1 MGLPELATRL
11 RALASSGGVTLD
23 HATLTNGTGL
33 TLPDTYDA
41 LVRDA
46 YGLAANESW
55 VLSVKPNEIPDP
67 SGNELRITAGTSTF
81 ARLKLDNSALD
92 LRFTVDA
99 GASALKVT
107 AEIALA
113 DWKFTSSFPPMGGYP
128 FDNVP
133 YETPAFVFA
142 SEHFDSYK
150 AAPATVVL
158 DAGLNFASVLRI
170 KGVLDQI
177 RRFVSLSQDTFPFFG
192 PIDVTASR
200 VIPALSVRAKLAGTL
215 VAIGPLRV
223 ASPFVELRVEYGSQ
237 TGRRS
242 VVFVLGMWLDIGS
255 GVAVEFTALIFEKPI
270 EMVIG
275 VAADPDRPMTPDAL
289 FALVGG
295 QSWGDAVPGPLR
307 TALQSIAFKD
317 LEARTTIAT
326 PPAVNT
332 LTTRVGSTKPIQLF
346 DQFTLDEFDVI
357 WVLQRDGDTWDSQL
371 QFVASFKFYPELF
384 DGEFQIGIS
393 TDLQIWGSFTG
404 KGVSLAKLLST
415 ITKGVVTPPSST
427 DFLLTDFSVALDIPR
442 KSFALYVA
450 GNGIFDPLGSG
461 LLVLDSLQ
469 FSILSNASTTGRTYD
484 ASISAVLAM
493 AGLPLGVTATYATGA
508 GWDFLAA
515 MPAGASVS
523 IQNFLQR
530 LFPGASVP
538 SFLDH
543 VRLSNARLAAH
554 TGGSAP
560 GSIDTSATIQL
571 RDISLGPLGTY
582 TINANFNYKHV
593 GGNKPTTSAGFSFDT
608 TIPGIG
614 ARVSIG
620 YAFTSGASK
629 VVTVTWGAFKAE
641 YDITKSLLT
650 FSVGEATLG
659 GLLGQ
664 LVGLIIG
671 DDGYRLPPPWS
682 VLNQLSLRG
691 LKIVYDLNAKT
702 VSVDYSLPSPI
713 NLGFLTINGLS
724 IQKKEKIMVALDAT
738 FVGGEKV
745 PAFDPLDKPPDV
757 PGGAPIDLRLLAL
770 GQRVT
775 VPGIEKSKNIDAAI
789 KLLASFTDT
798 PSSGLPAGPT
808 FSASSPWLVGL
819 HLLVMGST
827 VELEIVFVDPLLYGL
842 RIALAG
848 DKAGPFKGL
857 DFEILYKRITDTI
870 GVYQIRLTL
879 PDAMRF
885 LQFGALAI
893 TLPIVGLDVYTNG
906 DFKIDFGFPWNMD
919 FSRSFGVQYFPFT
932 GAGGFY
938 FAKLSG
944 ATQTAIGK
952 PSVPGTFDPVIQFGL
967 GLQLG
972 LGKDISAGILK
983 AGISITVFGIVEG
996 IIARWVPA
1004 SPTDTADA
1012 SDALMPAH
1020 ALVAAADADPN
1031 SSHDVGKSYY
1041 YKISGTIGIIGK
1053 VYGSIDFAI
1062 IKASLN
1068 LTVTITLQ
1076 AVIEAHQPLLVA
1088 FTASVDVS
1096 LSVSIDLGLFSITI
1110 HLSFKMTI
1118 RQSFTLGKATP
1129 APWGTLGPPPPPPAL
1144 LAQRE
1149 AMAACVA
1156 ALDFR
1161 SLAAADD
1168 DRAEIDLT
1176 FVMHPSVASNP
1187 SDATTAKGKLA
1198 AMLYL
1203 DAPDPTAP
1211 PPPLPPPNQP
1221 LPPAP
1226 TSFERFAEAV
1236 FLWVV
1241 ASFGGAGE
1249 ATTRR
1254 AFLETTV
1261 TRARIAAA
1269 YAYLT
1274 DTTDQRPISYDDDI
1288 VPGLYP
1294 HLKFVVKSGQT
1305 VQNAAPFPV
1314 IPELRLVAGNI
1325 NRRFGDGLKVGNDY
1339 LNALR
1344 TYFEQVAARYQNDL
1358 QKKYNGGNPT
1368 PQLMTA
1374 RTSAQTSYAAAI
1386 FEDVVLMLARG
1397 MTKAALE
1404 VMDAYAYPYG
1414 GRKLSDIVN
1423 DFVALGNPLTVAQL
1437 AEANKTVPFAA
1448 GVSLALTRV
1457 HYQFAADDT
1466 FAKVVSRFGVTDAA
1480 AVLSDAANATQGG
1493 VLRPDVQFTSG
1504 VLSYKTQP
1512 GDTFARIVT
1521 GETGWS
1527 YTTLADALKT
1537 APDAILPL
1545 SLLVLPT
1552 VSYTTADKDTLTGV
1566 ANSFGL
1572 DPLDVAAA
1580 AADVPKLYADPDGK
1594 LELSVPDLIA
1604 LSPAMLLGRMRSKEA
1619 AANLAGANAR
1629 FLLYGMRP
1637 PSPVVTGTTPPL
1649 GPPAALYELNSQ
1661 QIDLPSV
1668 AQATLS
1674 IDSAQPWIEFSGG
1687 PSPLSVQ
1694 LDITSAKS
1702 LAGQFAAVVTA
1713 QGVPAHVDSITP
1725 LPTFHDDP
1733 RRYTL
1738 RRTAVVQAA
1747 EPIIYPFDG
1756 GTSSA
1761 AATPRLWFVPDAM
1774 ARSLAEPKQ
1783 LLPAFT
1789 LEATSAGNPPE
1800 KTAPRRYGWATVVDV
1815 EIKRHNSLPDTYEVF
1830 GSDEAGTALLE
1841 ALVTPGSQANISG
1854 IELLTGANATGQ
1866 VPTGYTD
1873 AGLSKVRAY
1882 LVKTNLSTETNPRA
1896 ARGALVAQAQPKLT
1910 GILNDPLDFLRLLWE
1925 ASVTRSG
1932 GFSLTYRRD
1941 DGTGLPETIF
1951 AQGESATVTFMI
1963 LHAADGDVVHRGA
1976 NAVLVGDGFDPARY
1990 NLAAVSAAQQVNYVA
2005 QGTESLDDIV
2015 AAYRIPVTSL
2025 GVAAAQAR
2033 LSPAAMLKVSG
2044 IVHQVQ
2050 GPTKGNPA
2058 TETLTQIAQAYGVTA
2073 QQIIDLNPGVSF
2085 NPLFARTL
2093 LRIPDISRTG
2103 AQHASLSALSDAFGV
2118 GTGALALTNRAV
2130 PKIFAASTV
2139 NAPNTFTFD
2148 DQLVDRIPTLPPG
2161 NVGFVLTRANPGSGG
2176 DPATTLAAQFNL
2188 LGFSVAENVAFNP
2201 TTDALP
2207 VGPTRETGVATRAA
2221 LHAFA
2226 AAPDWKYTQALYVAA
2241 AAKGAKAG
2249 DPYAGAGSYVQIAF
2263 DLRDMFGNLAASA
2276 ITESALAPPQPQND
2290 APLCVAYTDALLGP
2304 GSWPSVGVDYRFY
2317 RREDT
2322 GRRVLSLAFTFDA
2335 SRYTPDSPPSPS
2347 HDPNDV
2353 PAWQQRALADQVAF
2367 HTIARQLS
2375 APGVSLYVSTT
2386 MDGGAAHGLDT
2397 AAFAAFA
2404 SAAADYLGAL
2414 AAGTMPPLPVVPQAE
2429 FEVAPANP
2437 ADLFA
2442 LEVSIVVA
2450 RPASQVDV
2458 AFIGTNAERISMLV
2472 SPRAAAKA
2480 GAETQALAAF
2490 AQDLEAAY
2498 VDGDVFLK
2506 VAGGRSQRDAA
2517 DAPAVW
2523 IVRLRTKLGSSAD
2536 AGIGFAVTGPARY
2549 YAPRP
2554 LSNVLISRG
2563 DVPILKYDPQT
2574 GIDWNNS
2581 KETAFSGIAMDTWGR
2596 TALAA
2601 LDRFLSPDFAGAAF
2615 LIDHVDPEKNGYLQK
2630 LLKVKADLAADI
2642 SQTLEPILQIP
2653 PLDPEDSAPFND
2665 ASETMRQQILA
2676 KTENAYIVSAVC
2688 QFRADV
2694 SSKYIND
2701 PDKNLYA
2708 PRFYGSIGA
2717 TLNPA
2722 AAATPD
2728 SRPWSFT
2735 VARPVLAP
2743 KSAFVTTALTVVDPT
2758 AQSHLPLDLNFKLSN
2773 IEYDI
2778 SKGVDG
2784 EYLAS
2789 SWLAF
2794 VIPFDREQP
2803 GAPRVD
2809 TRIGAADIPVV
2820 LRAIP
2825 PAPSLVAQDAVPT
2838 PDDGDDQVKAF
2849 EDAKRWSYAFTYEK
2863 DVVAQDTIDCSV
2875 TFNLDDTSPIG
2886 ALAARPLDLFDYLAR
2901 FVSVWPEMLQTM
2913 IEVLVPE
2920 KLNLDPASDAYKRA
2934 RTLVGDFYKLLE
2946 PMPAA
2951 WALWH
2956 ARSQRKRVLAAL
2968 FAAPQVSEFAFSVQ
2982 EQDVD
2987 GLLIARRTLGKS
2999 TAKVWDPAAKQF
3011 IPLPPPQLTIDDG
3024 ATVWTSTPYDSQD
3037 SELFKF
3043 TSDGETLTYEAAEKL
3058 RQRRP
3063 IFRGLADG
3071 LDIAAYQ
3078 NGWSAVQV
3086 FRNRDLVRDAEGQI
3100 IPTTP
3105 DFIYSTPE
3113 IRFASRITPMLLRTR
3128 VFDVAALS
3136 SPPLQTLATH
3146 IQRVLSLLF
3155 EGTVPGTEQFVRL
3168 DGEYAQTIGDGLPP
3182 AVTPIFLGVPTR
3194 ITLDGAATLAENAA
3208 DYVVSWFANYP
3219 ADGSF
3224 RFALTLFPTLSSSRL
3239 PLLQITQLMLARK
3252 NVSGLPDQPRG
3263 GATEPPAES
3272 GGGRRTKKQSSPR
3285 PKKSPAAR
3293 SERSP
3298 QPEKQPAARSKKQ
3311 RSTRRKVK
3319 PADE

>member
-23 HATLTNGTGL
+23 RATLTTGTGL

-41 LVRDA
+41 LVRAA
-46 YGLAANESW
+46 YGLVAGESW
-55 VLSVKPNEIPDP
+55 VLSVKPGDIPDP

-81 ARLKLDNSALD
+81 TRLKLNSVALD

-99 GASALKVT
+99 GSAALKVT
-107 AEIALA
+107 AEIALPG
-113 DWKFTSSFPPMGGYP
+113 DWKFTSSFPLMGGYP
-128 FDNVP
+128 FDSVP

-142 SEHFDSYK
+142 SEHVDSYK
-150 AAPATVVL
+150 AAPATVAL
-158 DAGLNFASVLRI
+158 DAGLNFASRLRI
-170 KGVLDQI
+170 EGVLAQI

-192 PIDVTASR
+192 PIDVTASN
-200 VIPALSVRAKLAGTL
+200 VIPALSARARLAGTL
-215 VAIGPLRV
+215 VALGPLRV
-223 ASPFVELRVEYGSQ
+223 SSPFVELRVQYGAK
-237 TGRRS
+237 TGRRT
-242 VVFVLGMWLDIGS
+242 VVFVFGMQLEIGP
-255 GVAVEFTALIFEKPI
+255 GVSVEFTALIFEKPI

-275 VAADPDRPMTPDAL
+275 VAATPDHAMTPDAL

-307 TALQSIAFKD
+307 SALQSVAFKD

-326 PPAVNT
+326 PPALTT
-332 LTTRVGSTKPIQLF
+332 LTTRVGSTRPLQLF

-357 WVLQRDGDTWDSQL
+357 WVLERDGDTWDSRL
-371 QFVASFKFYPELF
+371 QFVAWFKFYPELF
-384 DGEFQIGIS
+384 EGEFVIGIS
-393 TDLQIWGSFTG
+393 TDLQIWGSYAG
-404 KGVSLAKLLST
+404 SVSLAKLLST
-415 ITKGVVTPPSST
+415 ITHGAVSPPSST
-427 DFLLTDFSVALDIPR
+427 DFTLTDFSVALDIPR
-442 KSFALYVA
+442 KSFSLDVA
-450 GNGIFDPLGSG
+450 GSGTFDPLGSG
-461 LLVLDSLQ
+461 LLVLDSVE
-469 FSILSNASTTGRTYD
+469 FSISSNASTAGRTYG
-484 ASISAVLAM
+484 ASLSAVLAM

-515 MPAGASVS
+515 MPAGATVS
-523 IQNFLQR
+523 LQDFLQR
-530 LFPGASVP
+530 LFPDAAVP
-538 SFLDH
+538 PFLEH
-543 VRLSNARLAAH
+543 VGLSNARLAAH
-554 TGGSAP
+554 TGGGAP

-571 RDISLGPLGTY
+571 RDVGLGPLGTY
-582 TINANFNYKHV
+582 TLIANFHLQHV
-593 GGNKPTTSAGFSFDT
+593 GGDAPTTSAGFSFAT
-608 TIPGIG
+608 TLPGIG
-614 ARVSIG
+614 ARVTIG

-629 VVTVTWGAFKAE
+629 VVSVTWGAFEAD
-641 YDITKSLLT
+641 YDITESLLT

-664 LVGLIIG
+664 IVGLLLG

-682 VLNQLSLRG
+682 ALNELSLRG
-691 LKIVYDLNAKT
+691 LEIVYDLNAKT

-713 NLGFLTINGLS
+713 HLGFLTINGLS
-724 IQKKEKIMVALDAT
+724 IQKKERVMVAFDAT
-738 FVGGEKV
+738 FVGGQKV

-775 VPGIEKSKNIDAAI
+775 VPGIETSKNIDAAI
-789 KLLASFTDT
+789 RLLASFTGT
-798 PSSGLPAGPT
+798 PGSGLPVGPV
-808 FSASSPWLVGL
+808 FSASSPWLIGL
-819 HLLVMGST
+819 HLLVMGAT

-842 RIALAG
+842 RVALNG
-848 DKAGPFKGL
+848 EKAGPFKGL
-857 DFEILYKRITDTI
+857 DFEILYKRVTDTI

-879 PDAMRF
+879 PDKMRF

-893 TLPIVGLDVYTNG
+893 TLPIVGLDIYTNG

-952 PSVPGTFDPVIQFGL
+952 PSVPGTFDPVIQFGV

-972 LGKDISAGILK
+972 LGKDISAGVLE

-996 IIARWVPA
+996 ILARWVPA
-1004 SPTDTADA
+1004 SMTGTAHA
-1012 SDALMPAH
+1012 SDALAPAR
-1020 ALVAAADADPN
+1020 ALVATDDDPN
-1031 SSHDVGKSYY
+1031 ASHDVGKAYY
-1041 YKISGTIGIIGK
+1041 YKLSGTLGIIGT

-1068 LTVTITLQ
+1068 LTIIISLQ

-1088 FTASVDVS
+1088 ITASVDVS

-1110 HLSFKMTI
+1110 HLSFTTTI
-1118 RQSFTLGKATP
+1118 RESFTLGKATG
-1129 APWGTLGPPPPPPAL
+1129 APWGTLGPPPPAL
-1144 LAQRE
+1144 LAERA
-1149 AMAACVA
+1149 AMAAHVA
-1156 ALDFR
+1156 APDFR
-1161 SLAAADD
+1161 ALAALAAADD
-1168 DRAEIDLT
+1168 DRAEVDLT
-1176 FVMHPSVASNP
+1176 FVMHPSVASDP
-1187 SDATTAKGKLA
+1187 SDATTARGKLA

-1203 DAPDPTAP
+1203 DAPDPTSP

-1241 ASFGGAGE
+1241 ASFGGAG
-1249 ATTRR
+1249 TTRR

-1274 DTTDQRPISYDDDI
+1274 GTTDKRPISYDDDI

-1294 HLKFVVKSGQT
+1294 HLKFVVKAGQS

-1314 IPELRLVAGNI
+1314 LPELRLVAGDI
-1325 NRRFGDGLKVGNDY
+1325 NRRFGDGLAVGDDY
-1339 LNALR
+1339 LGALR
-1344 TYFEQVAARYQNDL
+1344 AYFEQLAARYQNDL
-1358 QKKYNGGNPT
+1358 QKKYNGGPPA
-1368 PQLMTA
+1368 PQRMTA

-1397 MTKAALE
+1397 MTKAALD

-1414 GRKLSDIVN
+1414 GRRLSDIVG
-1423 DFVALGNPLTVAQL
+1423 DFFALGNPLTVAQL
-1437 AEANKTVPFAA
+1437 AEANKTVPFTA
-1448 GVSLALTRV
+1448 GVSLALARV
-1457 HYQFAADDT
+1457 HYQFAAGDT
-1466 FAKVVSRFGVTDAA
+1466 FASVITRFGVTDAA
-1480 AVLSDAANATQGG
+1480 AVLSDAANAAQGG
-1493 VLRPDVQFTSG
+1493 VLRPGVQLASG
-1504 VLSYKTQP
+1504 ALSYTTRP
-1512 GDTFARIVT
+1512 GDTFARIAT
-1521 GETGWS
+1521 GEAGWG
-1527 YTTLADALKT
+1527 YAALADALKA

-1545 SLLVLPT
+1545 SLLVLPA
-1552 VSYTTADKDTLTGV
+1552 VRYTTAEEDTLTGV

-1572 DPLDVAAA
+1572 DPADVAGA
-1580 AADVPKLYADPDGK
+1580 AADVPHLYADPDGK

-1604 LSPAMLLGRMRSKEA
+1604 LSPAMVLGRMRSKEA

-1637 PSPVVTGTTPPL
+1637 PSPVAGTPPL
-1649 GPPAALYELNSQ
+1649 GAPAALYELDAQ
-1661 QIDLPSV
+1661 QIDLPPV
-1668 AQATLS
+1668 DQATLS
-1674 IDSAQPWIEFSGG
+1674 IDAAQPWIDFSGG

-1702 LAGQFAAVVTA
+1702 LAGQFTGVVTA

-1733 RRYTL
+1733 RRFTL
-1738 RRTAVVQAA
+1738 RRTALVQAA
-1747 EPIIYPFDG
+1747 EPIAYPFDG
-1756 GTSSA
+1756 NTASA

-1774 ARSLAEPKQ
+1774 ARALAEPKR

-1800 KTAPRRYGWATVVDV
+1800 KTAPQRYGWATVVDV
-1815 EIKRHNSLPDTYEVF
+1815 EIKRQASLPDTYEVF

-1841 ALVTPGSQANISG
+1841 ALITPGAKAAIAG
-1854 IELLTGANATGQ
+1854 IALLTGANATGQ

-1896 ARGALVAQAQPKLT
+1896 ARGALAARAQPKLT
-1910 GILNDPLDFLRLLWE
+1910 GILNDPLDFVRLLWE

-1932 GFSLTYRRD
+1932 GFSLTYRRE
-1941 DGTGLPETIF
+1941 DGTGLPASIF
-1951 AQGESATVTFMI
+1951 AQGESATITFMI

-1990 NLAAVSAAQQVNYVA
+1990 NLAAVSAALLVDYVA

-2025 GVAAAQAR
+2025 GVAAARAR
-2033 LSPAAMLKVSG
+2033 LSPSATLTIGG
-2044 IVHQVQ
+2044 IVHQVR

-2058 TETLTQIAQAYGVTA
+2058 TETLAQIAQAYGVTA
-2073 QQIIDLNPGVSF
+2073 QQIEDLNPGVSF
-2085 NPLFARTL
+2085 DPLAARTL

-2103 AQHASLSALSDAFGV
+2103 AQFASLSALTDAFGV
-2118 GTGALALTNRAV
+2118 DAGALALTNRAL
-2130 PKIFAASTV
+2130 PSIFAASSV

-2148 DQLVDRIPTLPPG
+2148 DQLVDRVPTLPPG
-2161 NVGFVLTRANPGSGG
+2161 NVGFVFTRDNPGSGG
-2176 DPATTLAAQFNL
+2176 DPATALAAQFNL
-2188 LGFSVAENVAFNP
+2188 LGFAVAENVAFNP
-2201 TTDALP
+2201 TADALP
-2207 VGPTRETGVATRAA
+2207 LGPTLETGAATRAE

-2226 AAPDWKYTQALYVAA
+2226 DAPSWKYTQVLYVAA

-2263 DLRDMFGNLAASA
+2263 HLRDMFGNLAASA
-2276 ITESALAPPQPQND
+2276 ITEPSLAPPQPLND
-2290 APLCVAYTDALLGP
+2290 APLRVAYTDALLGP
-2304 GSWPSVGVDYRFY
+2304 GSWPSVGAEYRFC
-2317 RREDT
+2317 RPEGT
-2322 GRRVLSLAFTFDA
+2322 SRRVLSLAFTFDA

-2367 HTIARQLS
+2367 QTVARQLS

-2386 MDGGAAHGLDT
+2386 MDGGAAHGLDA

-2404 SAAADYLGAL
+2404 RSAADYL
-2414 AAGTMPPLPVVPQAE
+2414 AGVADGKTPPLPVVPKAE
-2429 FEVAPANP
+2429 FDVAPSNP
-2437 ADLFA
+2437 ADIFA
-2442 LEVSIVVA
+2442 LEVSIVVE
-2450 RPASQVDV
+2450 RPASQVDT
-2458 AFIGTNAERISMLV
+2458 AFVGTAAERISTLV
-2472 SPRAAAKA
+2472 SPRAAAKE

-2490 AQDLEAAY
+2490 ARDLEAAY

-2506 VAGGRSQRDAA
+2506 VASGRSQRDTA
-2517 DAPAVW
+2517 DAPTVW
-2523 IVRLRTKLGSSAD
+2523 IVRLRTKPGSPAD
-2536 AGIGFAVTGPARY
+2536 PGIGFAATGPARY

-2554 LSNVLISRG
+2554 LANVLISRG
-2563 DVPILKYDPQT
+2563 DVPILAYDPRT
-2574 GIDWNNS
+2574 GVDWDS
-2581 KETAFSGIAMDTWGR
+2581 PKETAFSGIAMDTWGR

-2601 LDRFLSPDFAGAAF
+2601 LDRFLSPDVAGAAF
-2615 LIDHVDPEKNGYLQK
+2615 LIDYVDPEENGYLQK
-2630 LLKVKADLAADI
+2630 LLQVKADLAADI
-2642 SQTLEPILQIP
+2642 AQTLEPILQIP
-2653 PLDPEDSAPFND
+2653 PLDPDDPAPLDD

-2676 KTENAYIVSAVC
+2676 KAENAYIVSAIC

-2694 SSKYIND
+2694 SSKYVND
-2701 PDKNLYA
+2701 PEKDLYA

-2717 TLNPA
+2717 ALGPA
-2722 AAATPD
+2722 PGGAAGSAPE

-2743 KSAFVTTALTVVDPT
+2743 KGAFVTTALTVVDPT
-2758 AQSHLPLDLNFKLSN
+2758 AQSHLPLELDFKLSN
-2773 IEYDI
+2773 IEHDI

-2794 VIPFDREQP
+2794 VIPFDREPPQ
-2803 GAPRVD
+2803 APRVD
-2809 TRIGAADIPVV
+2809 TQIGAVDIPVV
-2820 LRAIP
+2820 LRVIP
-2825 PAPSLVAQDAVPT
+2825 PAPSLVAQDALPT
-2838 PDDGDDQVKAF
+2838 PDDSQDLVKAF

-2875 TFNLDDTSPIG
+2875 SFNLDDVSPPG
-2886 ALAARPLDLFDYLAR
+2886 ALGARQLDLFDHLAR
-2901 FVSVWPEMLQTM
+2901 FVSVWPDMLRTM
-2913 IEVLVPE
+2913 IDVLVPE
-2920 KLNLDPASDAYKRA
+2920 KIDLDPASDAYKRA
-2934 RTLVGDFYKLLE
+2934 RKLVGDFYKLLE

-2951 WALWH
+2951 WALWQ
-2956 ARSQRKRVLAAL
+2956 ARLERRRLLAARV
-2968 FAAPQVSEFAFSVQ
+2968 AGPQVSEFAFSVQ

-2987 GLLIARRTLGKS
+2987 GLLVARRTLGKS
-2999 TAKVWDPAAKQF
+2999 TAQVWDSAAKQLV
-3011 IPLPPPQLTIDDG
+3011 PLPPPQLTIDDG
-3024 ATVWTSTPYDSQD
+3024 ATVWTATPYGSPDP
-3037 SELFKF
+3037 ELFKF
-3043 TSDGETLTYEAAEKL
+3043 TSDGQTLTYQAAEGL

-3063 IFRGLADG
+3063 IFSGLAGG

-3086 FRNRDLVRDAEGQI
+3086 SRNRDLVRDAQGKT
-3100 IPTTP
+3100 IPTTL
-3105 DFIYSTPE
+3105 DFIYATPE
-3113 IRFASRITPMLLRTR
+3113 IRFASRVTPMLLRAR

-3146 IQRVLSLLF
+3146 IQRVLALLF
-3155 EGTVPGTEQFVRL
+3155 EGTAPGTEQLVRL
-3168 DGEYAQTIGDGLPP
+3168 DGEYAQTIGAGLPP
-3182 AVTPIFLGVPTR
+3182 AVAPIFLGVPTR
-3194 ITLDGAATLAENAA
+3194 ITLDGATTLAENAA
-3208 DYVVSWFANYP
+3208 GYVGRWFAENNP

-3224 RFALTLFPTLSSSRL
+3224 HFTLTLFPTLSSSRL
-3239 PLLQITQLMLARK
+3239 PLLQMTQLSLARK
-3252 NVSGLPDQPRG
+3252 DVSGLPGRPRG
-3263 GATEPPAES
+3263 GAPEPPAGARGE
-3272 GGGRRTKKQSSPR
+3272 RRRQKKQSSPR
-3285 PKKSPAAR
+3285 QKESPAAR
-3293 SERSP
+3293 SGKPPGPEERLDDAA
-3298 QPEKQPAARSKKQ
+3298 EKQPGARPKK
-3311 RSTRRKVK
+3311 RS
-3319 PADE
+3319 